1 MNINVIIT
9 FHTVFNVETMGI
21 GNVPDVADRW
31 EEESAIGN
39 DEVVRDGVVVFNA
52 PLLDGDPRLAR
63 L

>member
-1 MNINVIIT
+1 
-9 FHTVFNVETMGI
+9 MGI
-21 GNVPDVADRW
+21 GNVPDVADRG